1 MIEYAWV
8 IEMWFLFV
16 VLYVILAVIF
26 TQAYKIVTKTSK
38 SDGTLTV
45 LLELIAGT
53 SILILSPLFDFSFPT
68 DWKVY
73 ALLVLACV
81 FYGISDRIN
90 TTVRSG
96 VEASTFSIIKQLSTV
111 FMIIAGL
118 LFFKEEFVWK
128 KIVGAVL
135 IIFSNVFIFYKKGT
149 QKLDKYVLLG
159 ILSNVVYSI
168 ALFLDVNISDNFNLA
183 FYVAS
188 TLLIPCLFITIIE
201 KVKWENVKREF
212 KNGNKKAILATSLCW
227 STMIVCQ
234 LRAYQLG
241 EATSVAPLCA
251 LTVIGNVIVG
261 YVFLKE
267 RDNLWKKLIAAIL
280 ILISVFLIKG

>member
-1 MIEYAWV
+1 
-8 IEMWFLFV
+8 MWFLFV
-16 VLYVILAVIF
+16 CLYIILAVAF

-53 SILILSPLFDFSFPT
+53 SVLILAPFFSLSFPT

-73 ALLVLACV
+73 ALLALACV

-111 FMIIAGL
+111 FMILAGL
-118 LFFKEEFVWK
+118 IFFKEPFVWK
-128 KIVGAVL
+128 KIIGAIL
-135 IIFSNVFIFYKKGT
+135 ILFSNIFIFYKRGS
-149 QKLDKYVLLG
+149 QKLDKYVMLG
-159 ILSNVVYSI
+159 IISNLVYSI

-183 FYVAS
+183 FYVAT
-188 TLLIPCLFITIIE
+188 TLLIPCLFITIFE
-201 KVKWENVKREF
+201 KIKWENIKQEF
-212 KNGNKKAILATSLCW
+212 KNGNKKAILTTSLCW
-227 STMIVCQ
+227 GSMIVVQ

-261 YVFLKE
+261 YLFLKE
-267 RDNLWKKLIAAIL
+267 RDNLWKKLIAAML